1 MADKLLSPHQLR
13 AHARRHREA
22 AMAMDD
28 PKRRKQHL
36 VLAEEY
42 ESLAKASEAE
52 RAWVR
57 STGPVLTPRTI
68 S

>member
-1 MADKLLSPHQLR
+1 MADKLLSPDQLR

-42 ESLAKASEAE
+42 ETLAKASETE
-52 RAWVR
+52 RASLR
-57 STGPVLTPRTI
+57 STGPLPTPRTT